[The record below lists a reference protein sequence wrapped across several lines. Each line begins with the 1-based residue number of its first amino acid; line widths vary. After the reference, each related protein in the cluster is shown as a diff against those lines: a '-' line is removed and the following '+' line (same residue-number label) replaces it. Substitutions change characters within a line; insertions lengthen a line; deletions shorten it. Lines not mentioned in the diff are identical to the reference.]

1 MNRRT
6 RVKDASHRK
15 ILRAAS
21 RMVRS
26 AGLSSTS
33 VHEVMRRSG
42 LTVGGFYSHYRSRG
56 QLIRDAFAQ
65 AVGERRE
72 YVRRLLAGHP
82 KGEWL
87 PVFLDNYLCERHAD
101 QTADGCAW
109 AALLSELPRAD
120 LATRRQAESLFM
132 GSVEFFADPEHPPSR
147 GRKSQRRAAGGALSA
162 REAALSSLA
171 LAFAHLD
178 LARMAVDPAV
188 RREILAAGRK
198 AAAVIAAAGGIRAGG
213 IRAGGLA

>member
-1 MNRRT
+1 MNQRA
-6 RVKDASHRK
+6 RVKDVSHQR

-33 VHEVMRRSG
+33 VHGVMRRSG
-42 LTVGGFYSHYRSRG
+42 LTVGGFYAHYRSRG
-56 QLIRDAFAQ
+56 QMIRDAFAQ
-65 AVGERRE
+65 AVRERRE
-72 YVRRLLAGHP
+72 YVRGLLAGRP
-82 KGEWL
+82 AREWL
-87 PVFLDNYLCERHAD
+87 SVFLDHYLCEEHAKD
-101 QTADGCAW
+101 LADGCAW

-120 LATRRQAESLFM
+120 LATRREAERLFLGSVDFFAESQEAPA
-132 GSVEFFADPEHPPSR
+132 GAGPKRPARASV
-147 GRKSQRRAAGGALSA
+147 GALSA

-188 RREILAAGRK
+188 RREILAAGRN
-198 AAAVIAAAGGIRAGG
+198 AAAVIAAAAAGSRA
-213 IRAGGLA
+213 